1 MSHLQAGVIT
11 VSVVV
16 IAAVQA
22 IAALLGRWRRT
33 P

>member
-1 MSHLQAGVIT
+1 MSHVQAGFVT

-16 IAAVQA
+16 IAAVQV
-22 IAALLGRWRRT
+22 IDTIIGRWRPR